1 MNNIVFIGFMGVGKS
16 TIAYRLSKMK
26 NMEIIDTD
34 KEIENRTKMTVSEI
48 FETHGEE
55 WFRDQETNLL
65 KELKDLDN
73 TIISCGGGIVLR
85 KENRLLLK
93 EVGCVILLSA
103 NVYTI
108 HKRVNMNDRRPLLKE
123 KKSKEYIAK
132 VLKERKKFYDE
143 SADIKVTINH
153 KTVPMICNEVIR
165 KLKEKEINC

>member
-26 NMEIIDTD
+26 KMDIIDTD
-34 KEIENRTKMTVSEI
+34 KEIEKKEGMSISEI
-48 FETHGEE
+48 FEVYGEA
-55 WFRDQETNLL
+55 WFRDKETELL
-65 KELKDLDN
+65 RELRNCEN

-85 KENRLLLK
+85 EENRMLLK
-93 EVGCVILLSA
+93 QVGCVILLSA

-132 VLKERKKFYDE
+132 VLKERKEFYDE
-143 SADIKVTINH
+143 SADIKVSINH

-165 KLKEKEINC
+165 KLKEKETNC